1 MATEERTIP
10 RNKLSKSLYLLVAA
24 GLLEISST
32 IFLRLTYALKID
44 MPMTIDAFLH
54 FAPELVVLLLS
65 VASHLTALKS
75 MNMVASKDKGLATSV
90 VAVSAT
96 ALVMSLAQI
105 TF

>member
-1 MATEERTIP
+1 M
-10 RNKLSKSLYLLVAA
+10 VAA

-32 IFLRLTYALKID
+32 VFLRLTYALKINI
-44 MPMTIDAFLH
+44 PMTINAFLH

-65 VASHLTALKS
+65 IASHLIALKS
-75 MNMVASKDKGLATSV
+75 MDMVASKDKGLATSV
-90 VAVSAT
+90 AAVSAT